1 MLNTANKKKKK
12 NPNKIPLFFFF
23 FFFSVDLH
31 ENESA
36 DKNVTVSLDHDW
48 LQQQEHVAKWVPYRT
63 SSIHILLHLTSVVVR
78 LDPDSAFHFDV
89 DLDPDPDPVPTFA
102 HVEKSDF

>member
-1 MLNTANKKKKK
+1 M
-12 NPNKIPLFFFF
+12 
-23 FFFSVDLH
+23 
-31 ENESA
+31 
-36 DKNVTVSLDHDW
+36 TVSLDHDW

-78 LDPDSAFHFDV
+78 LDPDSAFHFDG

-102 HVEKSDF
+102 QCEKSDFKKMGLDSSASLHVSSFSSSS